1 MHAGRAAGKT
11 ALRCQVADCDLL
23 TGAAGL
29 SLSQLNDADDE
40 QWLDSSAGSRAR
52 ASGIARNRGGCY

>member
-40 QWLDSSAGSRAR
+40 QWLDSSAGAAPAR
-52 ASGIARNRGGCY
+52 QE